1 MKSSYDQLKERGYFK
16 ESDLEK
22 YLNLSEDELF
32 ILTKSEIP
40 QKRAIAI
47 SLLQEKN
54 TLNTYTSYFLELL
67 KVEKKLYV
75 KLELTKALEKGDI
88 QTAKSMIIYLN
99 KIPNNQ
105 YKTLPNK
112 VSKKKTYLIPRDLI
126 GRTLSKMDI
135 VIFPLVLE
143 LLSSKNLGIL
153 SESIDIFGFMIF
165 HNQELA
171 TQINFNLL
179 VNLFEK
185 YKSNELITWK
195 IIMAFAAFR
204 IPENISF
211 LNSIGDFN
219 NDILNLE
226 LKRSLFLINKYMD

>member
-1 MKSSYDQLKERGYFK
+1 MNSSYDQLKERGYFK